1 MEKNQTAQH
10 QIIIASSEVQAM
22 CLQKYYSILFAST
35 QELASTFLSPAHAST
50 PPVV

>member
-1 MEKNQTAQH
+1 MYGPYDRNIQMEKNQTAQH

-35 QELASTFLSPAHAST
+35 Q
-50 PPVV
+50 